1 MGGGGG
7 SFGGDGGGGGG
18 GGFSGQ
24 LASRQMK
31 RRPVFQTLRPDNDLR
46 NTLIGQSQGSW
57 HSGIEQ

>member
-1 MGGGGG
+1 MGT
-7 SFGGDGGGGGG
+7 GGGGGG